1 MRLVDTAENEL
12 NDNLS
17 PLKVH
22 GILEPGQVLRNFP
35 FDNVCLTRRSTLLD
49 LKRIL
54 LKQTP
59 EIQESDVVLVQN
71 GVRRHDHEEAA
82 FSKLQ
87 RTPLFA
93 FVSAVS
99 CRSTLQF
106 LLKRVSAPSSPRE
119 FLVSANTRAD
129 VLMADLQAS
138 KVILTGSLLKGSS
151 LIGDYYLKLASNS
164 GKKPRQLLAFPASPS
179 VCATGNP
186 AVAVI
191 SSAEA
196 PAHVPAALLSQLR
209 LRKMPEN
216 KRSCTARFKG
226 LGGRQGSASAARS
239 AAASASAAISRELM
253 RSITE
258 MGLGVAMAASSSPL
272 SANADKRRSSLSP
285 SPSPQK

>member
-1 MRLVDTAENEL
+1 ML
-12 NDNLS
+12 NVVDNLS

-22 GILEPGQVLRNFP
+22 GILEPGQVLRKFP
-35 FDNVCLTRRSTLLD
+35 FDNVCLTRRSTLRD

-54 LKQTP
+54 LERTP
-59 EIQESDVVLVQN
+59 EIQESDLVLVQN

-106 LLKRVSAPSSPRE
+106 LLKRVSAPSSARE
-119 FLVSANTRAD
+119 FLVSPNTRAD

-138 KVILTGSLLKGSS
+138 KLILAGSLLKGSY
-151 LIGDYYLKLASNS
+151 LIGDYYLNLASNS
-164 GKKPRQLLAFPASPS
+164 GKKPRHLLAFPASSAMCPT
-179 VCATGNP
+179 ANP
-186 AVAVI
+186 AVI

-226 LGGRQGSASAARS
+226 LGGRQGSA

-258 MGLGVAMAASSSPL
+258 MGLGAVMASSPL

-285 SPSPQK
+285 SPQK